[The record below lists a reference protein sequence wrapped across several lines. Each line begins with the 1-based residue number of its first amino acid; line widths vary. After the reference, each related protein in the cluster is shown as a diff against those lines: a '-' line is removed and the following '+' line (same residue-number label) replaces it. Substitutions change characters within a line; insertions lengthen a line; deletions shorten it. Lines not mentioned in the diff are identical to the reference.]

1 MLQKA
6 LDMFANIFGFWTK
19 VKPMLPT
26 NFHLFKDF
34 LSADDHIK
42 LLEYVKSG
50 VDFSPSED
58 RLSTVKFKQVQHSV
72 DSSVTYLRPYVPC
85 IEGDSGMDYPPTIN
99 DWSYFRHYPTD
110 DAIKKI
116 LIKLQF
122 FSAKAIMSTFD
133 VSPRGIYDGFLLKY
147 SDGRSLRMHTDTYAT
162 SIGDEYKSASFSS
175 VYYINDDFDG
185 GEFHA
190 PLLGIT
196 VKPLA
201 NTMVL
206 LNNIAEESSCHEV
219 TKVTIGERYSWQQVW
234 EID

>member
-1 MLQKA
+1 ME
-6 LDMFANIFGFWTK
+6 NTH
-19 VKPMLPT
+19 
-26 NFHLFKDF
+26 FHLFKDF
-34 LSADDHIK
+34 LSVEDHK
-42 LLEYVKSG
+42 TLLEYVKSG
-50 VDFSPSED
+50 VEFSPSGD

-72 DSSVTYLRPYVPC
+72 DSSVTYLRPYVTR
-85 IEGDSGMDYPPTIN
+85 IEGDSGIDYPPTIN

-116 LIKLQF
+116 IIKLQF
-122 FSAKAIMSTFD
+122 FSARAIMSTFD